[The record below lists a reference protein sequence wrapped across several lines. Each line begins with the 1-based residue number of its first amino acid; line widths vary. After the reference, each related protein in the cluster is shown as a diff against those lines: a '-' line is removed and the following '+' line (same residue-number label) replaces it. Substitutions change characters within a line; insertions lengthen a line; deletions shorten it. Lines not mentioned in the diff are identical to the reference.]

1 MDSNQHE
8 GLRRFFAS
16 PTNLVLL
23 GFLGVGG
30 FFLIA
35 EHWAHL
41 VGAGPLLLLLL
52 FCGGMHFFMHGAHGG
67 HGGHGANAGPD
78 DRTPGEGARH
88 DSDITRSGDQR

>member
-1 MDSNQHE
+1 MEHDRRE

-16 PTNLVLL
+16 PTNLVFL

-52 FCGGMHFFMHGAHGG
+52 FCGGMHFFMHGAHGR
-67 HGGHGANAGPD
+67 HGGDNGNAGEGDRATNDRAPRDPD
-78 DRTPGEGARH
+78 R
-88 DSDITRSGDQR
+88 SRSGDRR

>member
-30 FFLIA
+30 FFLIS

-41 VGAGPLLLLLL
+41 VGTGPLLLLLL
-52 FCGGMHFFMHGAHGG
+52 LCGGMHFFMHGAHGG
-67 HGGHGANAGPD
+67 HVGHHGSAGQG
-78 DRTPGEGARH
+78 DRTEDDAAPH
-88 DSDITRSGDQR
+88 DLDTSRSGDRR

>member
-1 MDSNQHE
+1 M
-8 GLRRFFAS
+8 
-16 PTNLVLL
+16 

-78 DRTPGEGARH
+78 DRTPGEGAPRDPNH
-88 DSDITRSGDQR
+88 KPDR

>member
-88 DSDITRSGDQR
+88 DSDINRSGDQR

>member
-1 MDSNQHE
+1 MEHDRRE

-41 VGAGPLLLLLL
+41 VGTGPLLLLLL
-52 FCGGMHFFMHGAHGG
+52 CGGMHFFMHGAHGG
-67 HGGHGANAGPD
+67 HGGHGGNAGRD
-78 DRTPGEGARH
+78 DRAEDAAPR
-88 DSDITRSGDQR
+88 DPNYKPDR

>member
-1 MDSNQHE
+1 MDSNQRE

-35 EHWAHL
+35 EHWVHL
-41 VGAGPLLLLLL
+41 VGTGPLLLLLL
-52 FCGGMHFFMHGAHGG
+52 LCGGMHFFMHGAHGG
-67 HGGHGANAGPD
+67 HGGHHGNGGSG
-78 DRTPGEGARH
+78 DRTEDDGAPH
-88 DSDITRSGDQR
+88 DPDTSRSGDQR

>member
-1 MDSNQHE
+1 MEHDRRE

-23 GFLGVGG
+23 GFLVVGG

-78 DRTPGEGARH
+78 DRTPGEGAPRDPNH
-88 DSDITRSGDQR
+88 KPDR